1 MAARKTAR
9 VGRKVGSVGGG
20 RATERP
26 CSGRPW
32 PEAAADGK
40 LASSMGPPA
49 GAWAAEAAAD
59 SEPGGLQGCLAAP
72 VAQRSLT
79 ACSAGRMRASKR
91 KNCVA
96 PRPGGARALWPVG
109 RPTDASKTY
118 TAGVRCEIGQC
129 HDGPCARGRGRTG
142 GGTLPTVLSRLRGHA
157 IMGLHLGFNGPAL
170 RYLVHRTAEL
180 HDISPVRLSV
190 EKCSAGSARVRSR
203 EP

>member
-1 MAARKTAR
+1 MQ
-9 VGRKVGSVGGG
+9 
-20 RATERP
+20 
-26 CSGRPW
+26 RPW

-59 SEPGGLQGCLAAP
+59 SEPGGLQGGHKRSGGPSPMWPLAAVATAAPPCLAAP